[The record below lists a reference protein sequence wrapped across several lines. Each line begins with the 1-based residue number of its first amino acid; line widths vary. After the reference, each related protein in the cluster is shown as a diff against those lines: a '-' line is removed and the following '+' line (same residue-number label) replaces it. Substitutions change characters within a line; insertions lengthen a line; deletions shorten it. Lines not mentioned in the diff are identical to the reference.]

1 MHKCVNDARKN
12 VIIDTRK
19 TFDKDKEG
27 KKTEIMTT
35 IRMKSDVDIM

>member
-1 MHKCVNDARKN
+1 MHKCVNDAWKN
-12 VIIDTRK
+12 AIIDRK

-35 IRMKSDVDIM
+35 IGMKSDVDIM

>member
-1 MHKCVNDARKN
+1 MHKCVNDARKIA
-12 VIIDTRK
+12 IIDTRK

-35 IRMKSDVDIM
+35 IGMKSDVDIM